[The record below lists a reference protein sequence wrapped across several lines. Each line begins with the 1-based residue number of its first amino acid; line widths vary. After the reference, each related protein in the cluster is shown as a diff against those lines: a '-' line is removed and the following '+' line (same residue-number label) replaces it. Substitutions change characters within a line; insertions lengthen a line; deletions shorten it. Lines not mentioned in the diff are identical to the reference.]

1 MPLLAIKI
9 VHPLKAI
16 QPRAL
21 VDLWPR
27 VWAWSRFF
35 YPHRDYPGSP
45 AELMIIGP
53 LYVHRAHSLEVVD
66 TQLGV
71 RIILPKAWATF
82 IATGDPFT
90 PGSSE
95 LCRFINSGPNPMPPA
110 HLAQYA
116 VIDLVSSQLTLGHRT
131 KNILC
136 LQHGLLFMA
145 NSGLAQIT
153 CTLVEMKSERGARA
167 TLIQSGLLRALVLLA
182 SDQTLP
188 KGWPFVHQLLTESM
202 EASCCY
208 AVLSQKVESLP
219 EAEALVDETSDWFAE
234 SPVVHA
240 STGARHLPKNKVGI
254 WNMLS
259 TSLRFNKNDSVF
271 ITVEY
276 TAAQDHAGPVAL
288 AVLPFADIASPQT
301 DADEQVDGSVGHEL
315 ILAFSCST

>member
-1 MPLLAIKI
+1 MYAGRDE
-9 VHPLKAI
+9 V
-16 QPRAL
+16 RA
-21 VDLWPR
+21 
-27 VWAWSRFF
+27 
-35 YPHRDYPGSP
+35 
-45 AELMIIGP
+45 
-53 LYVHRAHSLEVVD
+53 
-66 TQLGV
+66 
-71 RIILPKAWATF
+71 
-82 IATGDPFT
+82 
-90 PGSSE
+90 
-95 LCRFINSGPNPMPPA
+95 
-110 HLAQYA
+110 
-116 VIDLVSSQLTLGHRT
+116 
-131 KNILC
+131 
-136 LQHGLLFMA
+136 
-145 NSGLAQIT
+145 
-153 CTLVEMKSERGARA
+153 RGACYA
-167 TLIQSGLLRALVLLA
+167 DTGLLRALVLLA

-234 SPVVHA
+234 SPVFRQWERFVDVCGKIQPKHNIFNLFVSVVHA

-315 ILAFSCST
+315 ILAFSCSTQVHDELLRLAMLQFPASDRSFDCYHAVELVNLAKLDVLTPQILDSSSQLACSTSRPGEYSWGFNKRISTGKVRKLGVVEVERNLLDVIQSKGSFSLSVFLSFSSSYPRIKLRPRTMQ